1 VINALIYP
9 QLTPSSHQL
18 GVSFVSFPPHTF
30 SPAQFDAHFAHHRFR
45 ESVHIGFRF
54 FVAECVQRR
63 AKAMAE
69 EPAKRIPDWLEFDL
83 LVIVVSLALICL
95 WIWIDI

>member
-1 VINALIYP
+1 LGFP
-9 QLTPSSHQL
+9 LSHFLLTPL
-18 GVSFVSFPPHTF
+18 RP
-30 SPAQFDAHFAHHRFR
+30 QFDAHFAHHRFR

-83 LVIVVSLALICL
+83 LVIVVSLAF
-95 WIWIDI
+95 